1 MKGSGMGHGV
11 LIENIEEMRCRQG
24 IYDVELREEIR
35 GLRIGDLVNL
45 TFLADEAGHAGETL
59 PVRITCI
66 QGHAFR
72 GKLARR
78 PMSSALAH
86 LRVGSSLAFTAGHI
100 HSLTKGQPAHE
111 S

>member
-1 MKGSGMGHGV
+1 MGHGV
-11 LIENIEEMRCRQG
+11 LIENIEEMRCREG
-24 IYDVELREEIR
+24 IYDVELCEEMR

-45 TFLADEAGHAGETL
+45 TFLADQARSAGETL

-78 PMSSALAH
+78 PESPALAD
-86 LRVGSSLAFTAGHI
+86 LRIGLSVDFTGGHI
-100 HSLTKGQPAHE
+100 HSLTKGQRAHE